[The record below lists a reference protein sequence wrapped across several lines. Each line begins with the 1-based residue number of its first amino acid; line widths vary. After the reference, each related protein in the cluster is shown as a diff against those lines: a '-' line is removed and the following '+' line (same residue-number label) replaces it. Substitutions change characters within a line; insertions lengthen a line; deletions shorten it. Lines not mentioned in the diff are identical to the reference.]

1 MNSIV
6 PVKKY
11 RRTIQYCSM
20 GDEIL
25 KTLCQILLISSLFV
39 TITNAKENLSLG
51 GEVKEYDKIFERIAE
66 KRSGADMIMIDK
78 LENPFVI
85 HNIDQNKADNNETT
99 ESSVYILEATFDQ
112 KAKINGIWYKK
123 NEMVGSF
130 KLVKIT
136 RNSVILQNEIE
147 KKELEIRTKDES
159 NVKIFSK

>member
-1 MNSIV
+1 MKALIKPILGLLV
-6 PVKKY
+6 ILTLVEAQEKLPV
-11 RRTIQYCSM
+11 
-20 GDEIL
+20 
-25 KTLCQILLISSLFV
+25 
-39 TITNAKENLSLG
+39 NN
-51 GEVKEYDKIFERIAE
+51 EVKEYDKIFERIAE